1 MNTTILIFG
10 AVANVFTWVGQAL
23 EVFTKEPAVYFVALA
38 LVSGIYGVG
47 RKILPM
53 RKR

>member
-1 MNTTILIFG
+1 MLAAVTSVFG
-10 AVANVFTWVGQAL
+10 WVGEAL
-23 EVFTKEPAVYFVALA
+23 EVFTKEPAIYFVALA

-53 RKR
+53 KRK